1 MKIKWTRSSL
11 NDLHDIVQYIANDN
25 TTAARSTAGRIRDAV
40 NHLLDSPE
48 MGRPGRVSGTRELII
63 AGTPFIIPYRVN
75 IKANVIDIL
84 RVLHTSR
91 KWPDHF

>member
-1 MKIKWTRSSL
+1 M
-11 NDLHDIVQYIANDN
+11 NDLKDIVQYIANDN
-25 TTAARSTAGRIRDAV
+25 TTAARNTAGRIRDAV
-40 NHLLDSPE
+40 NHLLGSPE

-75 IKANVIDIL
+75 IKANVIDVL